1 MSSEVFARWKH
12 GIPTLKHERGYRPR
26 AFRLLTRSQ
35 HVWTWHPKA
44 GLCRKPAPL
53 HARMRTANS
62 GRHSVTTRQRQT
74 GHRER
79 EGERARERERETVRE
94 RKQEMKTERERGRP
108 TARDRERERKRE
120 TDLGFFHQTFSAVPH
135 LSEMLPDTLNTKV
148 QAHSQAQSPKP

>member
-1 MSSEVFARWKH
+1 MSSEVFCSLEARNTDTQARKEEDV
-12 GIPTLKHERGYRPR
+12 ERGYRPR

-94 RKQEMKTERERGRP
+94 RKQEMKTEREREG
-108 TARDRERERKRE
+108 DRQRGTERERGKE
-120 TDLGFFHQTFSAVPH
+120 KQI
-135 LSEMLPDTLNTKV
+135 
-148 QAHSQAQSPKP
+148 